1 MNWEQFAMKVQA
13 ISKIGK
19 LFSQDPFAVENY
31 EELETLSIEMLNK
44 KVLSDPI
51 ASNVYERSIYPT
63 PNVSVRTMVF
73 NESNQLL
80 MVQEK
85 DDGGWSLPGGWCDVY
100 ESPTESAIKEVR
112 QESGCIVQ
120 IDSLL
125 GVFFRDKYKAQMKS
139 LISEYVIYFK
149 ATLIGGELKANH
161 EILDVNFFDLENL
174 PNLSFKNSKEEIE
187 RALLGLESPRIQ
199 FD

>member
-19 LFSQDPFAVENY
+19 LFSEDPFAVENY

-51 ASNVYERSIYPT
+51 ANNVYERSIYPT

-120 IDSLL
+120 ID
-125 GVFFRDKYKAQMKS
+125 
-139 LISEYVIYFK
+139 
-149 ATLIGGELKANH
+149 
-161 EILDVNFFDLENL
+161 
-174 PNLSFKNSKEEIE
+174 
-187 RALLGLESPRIQ
+187 
-199 FD
+199 